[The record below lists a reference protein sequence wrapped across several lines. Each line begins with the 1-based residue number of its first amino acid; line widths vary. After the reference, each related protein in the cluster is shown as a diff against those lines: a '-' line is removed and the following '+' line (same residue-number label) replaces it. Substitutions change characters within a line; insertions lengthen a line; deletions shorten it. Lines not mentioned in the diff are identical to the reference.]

1 MTNIRNAIG
10 LMSGTSMDG
19 IDVAH
24 IATDGETHI
33 EHLHTA
39 SFPYGAEDRALIA
52 HAMRDAAIMTAPA
65 QRPGPVARAEEMIT
79 RRHIE
84 AVDSFLSKS
93 GISARHIDVIGF
105 HGQTV
110 LHRPE
115 EGWTVQIGNGAELA
129 LRTDIDSVADLRA
142 NDMAHGGQ
150 GAPLAP
156 VYHGALAARMPDRP
170 VAFVNIGGVSNV
182 TWVGPDGKLL
192 AFDTGPGNALMDDWA
207 MQHAGTPVDLDGA
220 LARSGTCNEAILHDY
235 LLLDYFAR
243 PVPKSLDRG
252 DFTLE
257 PVAGLSAADGAATL
271 AHLTAASVIRAEA
284 WFPDLPVTW
293 VICGGGRKNRFLME
307 LLAWYADAAVVPAE
321 AIGCDGDAIEAEAWA
336 YMAVRSLRGLPLTFP
351 GTTGVSEPL
360 SGGVLHRAGRE
371 SKVRTS

>member
-19 IDVAH
+19 IDVALV
-24 IATDGETHI
+24 ATDGEMHV
-33 EHLHTA
+33 EHLRTA
-39 SFPYGAEDRALIA
+39 SFPYCAEDRAMIA
-52 HAMRDAAIMTAPA
+52 QAMHDAVAMTGPGE
-65 QRPGPVARAEEMIT
+65 RPGLLARAEDTIT
-79 RRHIE
+79 GRHIE
-84 AVDSFLSKS
+84 AVESFLAQS
-93 GISARHIDVIGF
+93 GLTAEKIDVIGF

-110 LHRPE
+110 LHRPDA
-115 EGWTVQIGNGAELA
+115 GWTVQIGDGARLA
-129 LRTDIDSVADLRA
+129 QATGIDVVDDMRT
-142 NDMAHGGQ
+142 NDMAHGGE

-156 VYHGALAARMPDRP
+156 VYHRALAARMPDRP

-182 TWVGPDGKLL
+182 TWIGEDGSLL
-192 AFDTGPGNALMDDWA
+192 AFDTGPGNALMDDWS
-207 MQHAGTPVDLDGA
+207 MRHAGTPVDLDGV
-220 LARSGTCNEAILHDY
+220 LARSGTCNEKILHNY

-257 PVAGLSAADGAATL
+257 RVAQLSPADGAATL

-284 WFPDLPVTW
+284 WFRQLPATW

-307 LLAWYADAAVVPAE
+307 LLAWYAETPVVPAE

-336 YMAVRSLRGLPLTFP
+336 YMAVRAGRGLPLTFP
-351 GTTGVSEPL
+351 GTTGVSSPVG
-360 SGGVLHRAGRE
+360 GGVFHRKTGLKEVEA
-371 SKVRTS
+371 